1 MPPIIKESDTS
12 TAMPESASR
21 SASAP
26 VSSAE
31 SAPRQQAVAVEVP
44 VTVNGARNLEGSNK
58 REPFSETTK
67 TVLVFGAGAVIRLTS
82 SVAPGQLLFLTN
94 ERTKKEVVCQVVK
107 SKNYRN
113 VSGYVEL
120 EFTEPAV
127 GFWGMRF
134 PGDRIGAASQPAPAA
149 VRTPGSNGS
158 QVPARPAAARIGEL
172 PVSSMPGNGAAK
184 PTAPATVTTS
194 VEPKLVVPKLV
205 APETPAPP
213 KATSPGTPITVAG
226 SGIVPPPLDSASL
239 LSASKPKSAEPTVP
253 ATTPA
258 APKITPESAVPQ
270 SASPNFPTFDLPRTS
285 DKPATLFASSPE
297 APSDLSKVDLSS
309 LAPFFEVKP
318 AASSAVPPPPQ
329 VQVPIDPETET
340 LKQHTARLQEELSTM
355 NFAEPA
361 SDSPEDRLLEA
372 PSFPL
377 VEEDQ
382 IHEKRAQILEPSNAP
397 LPTPI
402 LAEQDESAKAAPAA
416 PISPLNSLEQEEL
429 KIPSWLEPLARNA
442 AAPSSTQE
450 LVLREKAKRLVEQPK
465 VEELAAE
472 PHVPVEEGQ
481 VSELRVP
488 EFGSALPIDGE
499 ESLAAS
505 PSTKSGNSMVLY
517 AAIGAGIVLLA
528 FGGWWYT
535 NQRSGGVHA
544 GVPDTQALA
553 ISAPATA
560 PLSTKPQEET
570 ATKTSLPAHEGPAVS
585 QASLVRKDAIAQTNS
600 GSKLSGSASAGSSV
614 MPTRNTQLSSNS
626 PDSGTIVSK
635 SSTEQPAPA
644 SVQVKKPSLGEIRL
658 ATPKVSRRHTQNGV
672 EGDAGLSLEEVQPE
686 TNADSLTPSLT
697 VANKEPSAPAVPLA
711 VGGDVKQAKLI
722 SSVPPVYPAMAKTQH
737 ISGDV
742 TVDAL
747 IDATG
752 RVTTMKVISGPSLLQ
767 QAAMDAVRQWKY
779 QPATLDGKA
788 VAMHLSV
795 TIRFRPQ

>member
-12 TAMPESASR
+12 TAMPETVSR

-44 VTVNGARNLEGSNK
+44 VTVNGARTMEGSNK

-120 EFTEPAV
+120 EFTEAAV

-134 PGDRIGAASQPAPAA
+134 PGDRIGSAPPPAPPA
-149 VRTPGSNGS
+149 VRPPSLNGS
-158 QVPARPAAARIGEL
+158 QVAARPAASKIGEL
-172 PVSSMPGNGAAK
+172 PVSSAPSNGAAK
-184 PTAPATVTTS
+184 PSAPAAVTTS
-194 VEPKLVVPKLV
+194 VEPKLVEPKFV
-205 APETPAPP
+205 APKPPAPS
-213 KATSPGTPITVAG
+213 KSTSPGTPITAAG
-226 SGIVPPPLDSASL
+226 SSIVPPPLDSSSL
-239 LSASKPKSAEPTVP
+239 LGASKSKSTEPP
-253 ATTPA
+253 APAAHPA
-258 APKITPESAVPQ
+258 APKITPESTLPE

-285 DKPATLFASSPE
+285 DKAASFLASSPE
-297 APSDLSKVDLSS
+297 ASSDLSKVDLSS

-318 AASSAVPPPPQ
+318 AASSVVRPPPQ

-355 NFAEPA
+355 NFAESA
-361 SDSPEDRLLEA
+361 SDSPVDRLLEA

-377 VEEDQ
+377 VEKDQ
-382 IHEKRAQILEPSNAP
+382 VHEKRAQILEPSNVS
-397 LPTPI
+397 LPAPI
-402 LAEQDESAKAAPAA
+402 LAEPDEPAKAAPAV
-416 PISPLNSLEQEEL
+416 PISSLDSLEQEEL

-450 LVLREKAKRLVEQPK
+450 LVLREKAKRIAKQPEI
-465 VEELAAE
+465 EELAAE
-472 PHVPVEEGQ
+472 PNVSAEEGQ
-481 VSELRVP
+481 VSELRIP
-488 EFGSALPIDGE
+488 EFGNALPIDE
-499 ESLAAS
+499 EKSPAAS
-505 PSTKSGNSMVLY
+505 PSTKSGNSMLLY

-528 FGGWWYT
+528 FAGWWYM
-535 NQRSGGVHA
+535 NQQSGGVHA
-544 GVPDTQALA
+544 NVPDTQAPA
-553 ISAPATA
+553 VSAPATE
-560 PLSTKPQEET
+560 PLQTKPQDEP
-570 ATKTSLPAHEGPAVS
+570 ASKTNLPAQVGPAVS
-585 QASLVRKDAIAQTNS
+585 QASLVRSDSIAQTNS
-600 GSKLSGSASAGSSV
+600 GSKLSGAASAGSPAV
-614 MPTRNTQLSSNS
+614 PTRNTQLSSNS

-644 SVQVKKPSLGEIRL
+644 SVQMKKPSLGEVHL
-658 ATPKVSRRHTQNGV
+658 ATPKVSRRHAQNGV

-686 TNADSLTPSLT
+686 TDADSLTPSLKL
-697 VANKEPSAPAVPLA
+697 ANKEPSAPAAPLA
-711 VGGDVKQAKLI
+711 VGGDVKQAKLL
-722 SSVPPVYPAMAKTQH
+722 SSVPPVYPALAKTQH
-737 ISGDV
+737 VSGNV

-747 IDATG
+747 IDANG
-752 RVTTMKVISGPSLLQ
+752 RVTTMKVVSGPSLLQ
-767 QAAMDAVRQWKY
+767 QAAMDALKQWKY

-788 VAMHLSV
+788 VPMHLSV
-795 TIRFRPQ
+795 TIQFRLQ